1 MTKSTPKSTLS
12 EKIRNKF
19 FYFVTFFPA
28 VAYVAFFFVIIVFNL
43 LVFSFSEYSGGD
55 VVGISLK
62 NYTEVFNDPDFSSAY
77 IRTLLFVLVVTPAQ
91 LFTGFI
97 TASLINSSF
106 RGRGI
111 VRGIFVVPLALPV
124 MVTSAVFFILFASSG
139 HINSLL
145 LGEYSFFPQLIEE
158 PISFIGDES
167 SSFILTSIAKVWR
180 DTPASMLILL
190 AGMQSIDEAQ
200 YEAAMTMG
208 ASKMQRTLFITVP
221 LLVPSISSV
230 LVLRSIEAWK
240 EFVFPYILSPSY
252 PVLSVLIDEYYNVI
266 RNPGLTAVVGI
277 ILIVSILLFSQT
289 LKFVLSLINRYLVK
303 V

>member
-1 MTKSTPKSTLS
+1 MINSVPKETFS
-12 EKIRNKF
+12 EKIRKYF
-19 FYFVTFFPA
+19 FYFATFFPA
-28 VAYVAFFFVIIVFNL
+28 VAYITFFFIIIVFNL
-43 LVFSFSEYSGGD
+43 LVFSFSEYSGGN

-62 NYTEVFNDPDFSSAY
+62 NYVDVFNDPDFSSAY
-77 IRTLLFVLVVTPAQ
+77 MRTLLFVLVVTPAQ

-97 TASLINSSF
+97 TASLINNSF
-106 RGRGI
+106 KGRGL

-124 MVTSAVFFILFASSG
+124 MVTSAVFFILFSSSG
-139 HINSLL
+139 HINALL
-145 LGEYSFFPQLIEE
+145 MGQYSFFPQVIDA
-158 PISFIGDES
+158 PISFIGDAN
-167 SSFILTSIAKVWR
+167 SSFILTAIAKVWR

-190 AGMQSIDEAQ
+190 AGMQSIDDSQ

-208 ASKMQRTLFITVP
+208 ASKLQRTLFITVP

-266 RNPGLTAVVGI
+266 RDPGLTAVVGI
-277 ILIVSILLFSQT
+277 LLIASILVFSQT
-289 LKFVLSLINRYLVK
+289 LKFVLNLINRNLVK